1 MTQEQLIELVKV
13 HHPDM
18 PDTLIRIY
26 LNKALDDFC
35 RKTRILKGHK
45 TMSSVADKRYYD
57 LDSDIIEV
65 IRVDIDNNEIPR
77 LVGKPEFED
86 VT

>member
-1 MTQEQLIELVKV
+1 MTQEQLIELVKL

-45 TMSSVADKRYYD
+45 SVSSVADKRYYD
-57 LDSDIIEV
+57 LDSSIIEV
-65 IRVDIDNNEIPR
+65 IRVDIDNYEILR
-77 LVGKPEFED
+77 IVGKPEFED
-86 VT
+86 VS